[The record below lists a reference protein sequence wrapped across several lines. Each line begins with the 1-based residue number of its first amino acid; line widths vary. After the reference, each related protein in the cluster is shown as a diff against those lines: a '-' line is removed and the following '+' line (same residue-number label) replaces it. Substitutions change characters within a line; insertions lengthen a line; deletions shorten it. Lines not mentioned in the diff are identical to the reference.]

1 MTFLKD
7 ILDYK
12 RIEINEFK
20 KTHSYSDFERQAGNA
35 QKKDLFRLSLKSK
48 RPGIIAEIKKAS
60 PSQGL
65 ICSDF
70 SPSAIA
76 REYSAIGVQAISV
89 LTDSKFF
96 SGHIEYLREVRRETE
111 IPLLRKDFILDEIQI
126 LEAKA
131 AGANA
136 VLLIV
141 AALCQKDLCRLKDFS
156 EDAGCDVLTEV
167 HDGEELKRA
176 LDCGA
181 GIIGINN
188 RNLKTFKI
196 DLQTT
201 VRLLPLIP
209 GNVLK
214 VSESGIENRE
224 DLLRL
229 EEAGAD
235 AFLIGTSFMKSK
247 DKKEFYRSLVHGA

>member
-1 MTFLKD
+1 MTILKD

-20 KTHSYSDFERQAGNA
+20 KRHSYADFEGENA
-35 QKKDLFRLSLKSK
+35 FSQKKGMFSSSLKSK
-48 RPGIIAEIKKAS
+48 TPGIIAEIKKAS

-65 ICSDF
+65 ICRDF
-70 SPSAIA
+70 SPAAIA
-76 REYSAIGVQAISV
+76 REYTEIGVQAISV
-89 LTDSKFF
+89 LTDVKFF
-96 SGHIEYLREVRRETE
+96 SGCIEYLKEVRNETE
-111 IPLLRKDFILDEIQI
+111 IPLLRKDFIIDEIQI

-131 AGANA
+131 FGANA

-141 AALCQKDLCRLKDFS
+141 AALSQKELCHLKEFS
-156 EDAGCDVLTEV
+156 EDAGCEVLVEV
-167 HDGEELKRA
+167 HDEEELKRA

-188 RNLKTFKI
+188 RNLKSFKI

-209 GNVLK
+209 EDILK
-214 VSESGIENRE
+214 VSESGIENGK
-224 DLLRL
+224 DFLRL
-229 EEAGAD
+229 HQAGAD

-247 DKKEFYRSLVHGA
+247 DKKSFYRSLVHGA

>member
-1 MTFLKD
+1 MTILKD

-20 KTHSYSDFERQAGNA
+20 KRHSYADFERENA
-35 QKKDLFRLSLKSK
+35 FCQKKGLFSSSLKSES
-48 RPGIIAEIKKAS
+48 PGIIAEIKKAS

-65 ICSDF
+65 ICEDF

-76 REYSAIGVQAISV
+76 REYTEIGVQAISV
-89 LTDSKFF
+89 LTDAKFF
-96 SGHIEYLREVRRETE
+96 RGHIEYLREVRGETE
-111 IPLLRKDFILDEIQI
+111 IPLLRKDFIIDEIQI

-131 AGANA
+131 FGANA

-141 AALCQKDLCRLKDFS
+141 AALSQKDLCRLKEFS
-156 EDAGCDVLTEV
+156 EDAGCEVLMEV
-167 HDGEELKRA
+167 HDEGELKRA
-176 LDCGA
+176 LDSGA

-188 RNLKTFKI
+188 RNLKSFKI

-209 GNVLK
+209 ENIIK

-229 EEAGAD
+229 HQAGAD

-247 DKKEFYRSLVHGA
+247 DKKSFYRSLVHGA